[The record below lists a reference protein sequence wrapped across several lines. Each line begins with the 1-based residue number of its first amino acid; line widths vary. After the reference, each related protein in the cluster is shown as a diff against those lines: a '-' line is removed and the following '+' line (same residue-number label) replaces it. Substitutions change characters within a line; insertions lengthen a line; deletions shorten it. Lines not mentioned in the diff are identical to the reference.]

1 MADVVYCV
9 DAGLAIITNLMK
21 GSGTEPKWIDQ
32 GTGTTPADPADTAME
47 TPGPEDRTVGTS
59 SRATTN
65 EPNDTYRVVGII
77 AKTAA
82 AADIT
87 EVGTLDALTAGNMGV
102 HATFGAIHLEVGNS
116 ITWTI
121 DTALDQA

>member
-1 MADVVYCV
+1 MADVVYAV

-32 GTGTTPADPADTAME
+32 GTGTTPAEADDTAME

-59 SRATTN
+59 SRVLTN
-65 EPNDTYRVVGII
+65 VANDTYRVVGTIT
-77 AKTAA
+77 KTGSAA
-82 AADIT
+82 GIT
-87 EVGTLDALTAGNMGV
+87 EVGTLDAITGGNMGV

-116 ITWTI
+116 ITWTV